1 MGKIPHG
8 FSHSSQTG
16 PQCFPRDTF
25 WLYEDFCLTIRL
37 VQMLM
42 PTAGGL
48 PHPLVLEIDLVSILV
63 VNATD
68 WFCFHLFPSEGQ
80 GRFKTALLLPS
91 F

>member
-1 MGKIPHG
+1 
-8 FSHSSQTG
+8 
-16 PQCFPRDTF
+16 
-25 WLYEDFCLTIRL
+25 
-37 VQMLM
+37 MLM